1 MISPGAEAGEL
12 TAAQCRALGVLAS
25 RSTSRLADVAGA
37 LGVAPSSAGRM
48 CDRLA
53 RQGLVRTRRASGDR
67 RAVLVSL
74 TAAGRKVAD
83 EAAGRQRALVAGI
96 LGRFPVPAQR
106 AVAEAFR
113 DLAAAAGGVP
123 GAQWPQP
130 AAEGAPVPRPRPP
143 ARPGGPVPQVPPAR
157 ARAQERS

>member
-1 MISPGAEAGEL
+1 MISPGAEAGEP

-25 RSTSRLADVAGA
+25 RSTSRLADRAGA

-53 RQGLVRTRRASGDR
+53 RMGLLSTRRVSGDR
-67 RAVLVSL
+67 RTVLVSL
-74 TAAGRKVAD
+74 TAAGRKVSD

-113 DLAAAAGGVP
+113 DLAAATGEVP

-130 AAEGAPVPRPRPP
+130 AAEGAPLPRPP
-143 ARPGGPVPQVPPAR
+143 ARPDGPVPQVPRDR

>member
-1 MISPGAEAGEL
+1 VDAILAVSWCMTSPGAEAGEP
-12 TAAQCRALGVLAS
+12 TAVQCRALGVLAS
-25 RSTSRLADVAGA
+25 RSTSRLADLADA

-48 CDRLA
+48 CERLA
-53 RQGLVRTRRASGDR
+53 RKGLLNTRRASGDR

-74 TAAGRKVAD
+74 TAAGRKVSD
-83 EAAGRQRALVAGI
+83 EAAGRQRALVASI

-113 DLAAAAGGVP
+113 D
-123 GAQWPQP
+123 
-130 AAEGAPVPRPRPP
+130 E
-143 ARPGGPVPQVPPAR
+143 